1 MAEQTVAAF
10 DEEGGVRCVGFAEGF
25 AHIARDLSA
34 GTDGSPSVEV
44 DTAVLLLV
52 PIVAPLH
59 ERNAVRHI
67 DGDQTGRVG
76 GEFVKSFAFEAQGAH
91 AEIESRVAHL
101 HHLAGR
107 QLISFGTCAGWHKG
121 IDFKMRTGN
130 VFHEIAQWLHAD
142 RDRRCRSDA
151 VGASYT
157 EGECS
162 GKKQQGEGAHGRK
175 MKREARHR
183 ANDGRLETEKMK
195 GSEHKHTEGA
205 EDKPHIGHSSAGEG
219 EVVADHRRIDY
230 DEQRKQ
236 GVLLLGI
243 ECCEEQ
249 NWNLQHGEGIEELAR
264 ANLII
269 IR

>member
-1 MAEQTVAAF
+1 M
-10 DEEGGVRCVGFAEGF
+10 
-25 AHIARDLSA
+25 
-34 GTDGSPSVEV
+34 EV

-67 DGDQTGRVG
+67 DGDQTGCVG
-76 GEFVKSFAFEAQGAH
+76 GEFVESFAFEAQGTH

-101 HHLAGR
+101 HHLAGC
-107 QLISFGTCAGWHKG
+107 QLISFGACAGRHKG

-151 VGASYT
+151 VGAGYT

-175 MKREARHR
+175 MKRKARHR

-205 EDKPHIGHSSAGEG
+205 EDKPHIGHSSTGEG
-219 EVVADHRRIDY
+219 KVVADHRCVDHN
-230 DEQRKQ
+230 EQRK
-236 GVLLLGI
+236 
-243 ECCEEQ
+243 
-249 NWNLQHGEGIEELAR
+249 
-264 ANLII
+264 
-269 IR
+269 